1 MGVCVCVCVCVC
13 VKGRKRQ
20 RLMRVPGL
28 QHARK
33 RNEAKAGARET
44 DGARPSRTDE
54 ERGREKV
61 VVKWEEERERERER
75 ERDGERDSVTAKE
88 SAYIGGRGMQLL
100 CPSTSLKPDPGL
112 RIPSRLPVVAAP
124 LRHPRHPRH
133 PPAAPVYRPRSTRS
147 TIVSSSA
154 T

>member
-1 MGVCVCVCVCVC
+1 
-13 VKGRKRQ
+13 
-20 RLMRVPGL
+20 MRVPGL

-33 RNEAKAGARET
+33 RNEAEAGARET

-54 ERGREKV
+54 GKD
-61 VVKWEEERERERER
+61 EEEEGGGEMRESKRERERKGQE
-75 ERDGERDSVTAKE
+75 GGGGQCYGAKE
-88 SAYIGGRGMQLL
+88 SAYVGGRGMQLL

-133 PPAAPVYRPRSTRS
+133 PPAASVYRPRSTRS